1 MKKKLCLMLV
11 AAMLVSSLA
20 SCSESKVNEEKETTA
35 ASETVANV
43 SASEETEEETK
54 KYLDDLPEKM
64 DFGGTSMRFIVEEG
78 GNGNLSE
85 LSIMAEEDTGEV
97 VDSAIFTRNASVQ
110 ERLNINIDLVD
121 TIMFSGLP
129 AVLFVPP
136 LQQAQTTTI
145 LSVHISITESQ
156 WVPRVFF

>member
-20 SCSESKVNEEKETTA
+20 SCSESKVNEEKETTSTA
-35 ASETVANV
+35 ETVANV
-43 SASEETEEETK
+43 TASEETEEETK

-97 VDSAIFTRNASVQ
+97 VDSAVSHETLPFRK
-110 ERLNINIDLVD
+110 DL
-121 TIMFSGLP
+121 
-129 AVLFVPP
+129 
-136 LQQAQTTTI
+136 
-145 LSVHISITESQ
+145 ISI
-156 WVPRVFF
+156 

>member
-1 MKKKLCLMLV
+1 MLV

-20 SCSESKVNEEKETTA
+20 SCSESKVNEEKETTSTA
-35 ASETVANV
+35 ETVANV
-43 SASEETEEETK
+43 TASEETEEETK

-97 VDSAIFTRNASVQ
+97 VDSAVFTRNASVQ
-110 ERLNINIDLVD
+110 ERLNINIVLLTPLCSPV
-121 TIMFSGLP
+121 FRQ
-129 AVLFVPP
+129 LFVPP

-145 LSVHISITESQ
+145 SSAHISITESQ
-156 WVPRVFF
+156 WVPRVFS

>member
-1 MKKKLCLMLV
+1 MKKKLCLMLI

-20 SCSESKVNEEKETTA
+20 SCSESKVNKEKETTA

-129 AVLFVPP
+129 AVVRP
-136 LQQAQTTTI
+136 
-145 LSVHISITESQ
+145 SITAG
-156 WVPRVFF
+156 